1 MSNMKNNCRTY
12 RAIGKVDPKVIK
24 NTYWDILD
32 LSQVVFEIDTEELE
46 VQGFVCHGRAMAF
59 RQKKIEPLL
68 DILSSVH
75 AVKVILPS
83 NVSRKQMN
91 AAIKNKCIYQIE
103 VAEDCL
109 MFQMKDGNVWNKKGT
124 ILIYEQQDP
133 EYVPCGE
140 CEKMIV
146 SIDAIVSAEGTILCE
161 DCLDKYLFC
170 DSCYRYFRKGNPD
183 GPKEKGGHCKDCI
196 EQYNYDE

>member
-1 MSNMKNNCRTY
+1 MSNMENNCRTY
-12 RAIGKVDPKVIK
+12 KAMGKADPKVIK
-24 NTYWDILD
+24 NSYWDTLD
-32 LSQVVFEIDTEELE
+32 LSQAVFEIDTGEPE
-46 VQGFVCHGRAMAF
+46 VQGVVCHGRAMAF
-59 RQKKIEPLL
+59 RPKIIEPLW

-103 VAEDCL
+103 VAEDCS

-124 ILIYEQQDP
+124 ILIYKQQNP

-140 CEKMIV
+140 CGKRIV
-146 SIDAIVSAEGTILCE
+146 STDAIVSAEGMILCE
-161 DCLDKYLFC
+161 DCLNKYFFC
-170 DSCYRYFRKGNPD
+170 DSCCRYFRKGNLD
-183 GPKEKGGHCKDCI
+183 GPKERGGHCKDCI
-196 EQYNYDE
+196 EQYYYES